1 MDFFECVLN
10 FGKTTK
16 FLPKDVDD
24 KTIGIIL
31 HAATHAPSAGEIKEW
46 HFFVVKDR
54 EIKERL
60 ANAALMQKFIS
71 LAPVV
76 IIVVADLEK
85 VALKY
90 AERGETL
97 YAIQDCAHA
106 AMLIVLTAY
115 ALGLGSYLVRS
126 FDEEEVR
133 KILEIPQYMRPMVLI
148 PIGYPSESLEKMK
161 SIPFE
166 NVTWL
171 NRYGERFEVEVKD
184 IIDILEKK
192 LKKPEEKKEFLPS
205 LEEEF

>member
-24 KTIGIIL
+24 RTIGILL
-31 HAATHAPSAGEIKEW
+31 HVATHAPSAGEVKEW
-46 HFFVVKDR
+46 HFFVVRDK
-54 EIKERL
+54 EIKEKL

-76 IIVVADLEK
+76 IVIAADLEK

-90 AERGETL
+90 AERGERL
-97 YAIQDCAHA
+97 YAIQDCSHA
-106 AMLIVLTAY
+106 AMLIVLAAY

-126 FDEEEVR
+126 FDETEVR
-133 KILEIPQYMRPMVLI
+133 KILEMPEHMRPMVLI
-148 PIGYPSESLEKMK
+148 PIGYPSETPERIR

-166 NVTWL
+166 NVSWL
-171 NRYGERFEVEVKD
+171 NKYGERFKVEEKD
-184 IIDILEKK
+184 VVDFLEKK
-192 LKKPEEKKEFLPS
+192 FKKPEEKKELLPA
-205 LEEEF
+205 LEEF

>member
-24 KTIGIIL
+24 RTVGILL
-31 HAATHAPSAGEIKEW
+31 HVATHAPSAGEVKEW
-46 HFFVVKDR
+46 HFFVVRDK
-54 EIKERL
+54 EIKEKL

-76 IIVVADLEK
+76 IVIAADLEK

-90 AERGETL
+90 AERGERL
-97 YAIQDCAHA
+97 YAIQDCSHA
-106 AMLIVLTAY
+106 AMLIVLAAY

-126 FDEEEVR
+126 FDETEVR
-133 KILEIPQYMRPMVLI
+133 KILEMPEHMRPMVLI
-148 PIGYPSESLEKMK
+148 PIGYPSETLERIR

-166 NVTWL
+166 NVSWL
-171 NRYGERFEVEVKD
+171 NKYGERFKVEEKD
-184 IIDILEKK
+184 VVDFLEKK
-192 LKKPEEKKEFLPS
+192 FKKPEEKKELLPT
-205 LEEEF
+205 LEEF

>member
-24 KTIGIIL
+24 RSIGILL
-31 HAATHAPSAGEIKEW
+31 HIATHAPSAGEVKEW
-46 HFFVVKDR
+46 HFFVVRDK
-54 EIKERL
+54 EIKEKL

-76 IIVVADLEK
+76 IVIAADLEK

-90 AERGETL
+90 AERGERL
-97 YAIQDCAHA
+97 YAIQDCSHA
-106 AMLIVLTAY
+106 AMLIVLAAY

-126 FDEEEVR
+126 FDETEVR
-133 KILEIPQYMRPMVLI
+133 KILEMPEYMRPMVLI
-148 PIGYPSESLEKMK
+148 PVGYPSETPERIR

-166 NVTWL
+166 NVSWL
-171 NRYGERFEVEVKD
+171 NKYGERFKVEEKD
-184 IIDILEKK
+184 VVDFLEKRF
-192 LKKPEEKKEFLPS
+192 KKPEEKKELLPT
-205 LEEEF
+205 LEEF